1 MGVPYKVPDNQTFYR
16 TSFIGQLYIPF
27 IVQLNQ
33 SNFMQFSAG
42 IGIHEVKLSWIPKD
56 TMQTNAAA
64 LGSDQVGTVQDLLYN
79 GKTSVSTPFTPHVAI
94 ELVNDLS
101 NKFGL
106 NFQYDHL
113 FTFGGWLELVP
124 DHFRIEASYTS
135 PLVRDAL
142 PYEPKYFFEI
152 TPRLYF

>member
-1 MGVPYKVPDNQTFYR
+1 SWVPENNDT
-16 TSFIGQLYIPF
+16 
-27 IVQLNQ
+27 
-33 SNFMQFSAG
+33 A
-42 IGIHEVKLSWIPKD
+42 VKYGYP
-56 TMQTNAAA
+56 
-64 LGSDQVGTVQDLLYN
+64 SDQGGTVQDLLWG
-79 GKTSVSTPFTPHVAI
+79 GKQNVSTPFTPHVAI
-94 ELVNDLS
+94 EFVNHRS

-124 DHFRIEASYTS
+124 DHLRIEASYTA